1 MAKQLVY
8 QSRFR
13 RNVTVGFISKCK
25 IMLHGKT
32 LPGVVF
38 HTNNE
43 TMVMLATD
51 FHAHY
56 VVVDTDPDRD

>member
-1 MAKQLVY
+1 MEQQLVY

-43 TMVMLATD
+43 TIVMLETD

-56 VVVDTDPDRD
+56 VVVDTDADRD